1 MEDPIGRILKR
12 TEVCRGGCNDIFRLW
27 VVSHTNSKGIDR
39 PMILGAN
46 DTSFSHK
53 FWAWCDSKP
62 IGCMCNLSIQ
72 KILRRNKLDIFFRFI
87 TDKSPTIYIP
97 KRYLDLNIDNRSVML
112 LMINFASSLQM
123 DLY

>member
-12 TEVCRGGCNDIFRLW
+12 TEVCRGGCNDISRLW

-53 FWAWCDSKP
+53 F
-62 IGCMCNLSIQ
+62 GRGVIQ
-72 KILRRNKLDIFFRFI
+72 NPLDVCV
-87 TDKSPTIYIP
+87 IY
-97 KRYLDLNIDNRSVML
+97 
-112 LMINFASSLQM
+112 Q
-123 DLY
+123 

>member
-1 MEDPIGRILKR
+1 
-12 TEVCRGGCNDIFRLW
+12 
-27 VVSHTNSKGIDR
+27 
-39 PMILGAN
+39 MILGAN

-53 FWAWCDSKP
+53 F
-62 IGCMCNLSIQ
+62 GRGVIQ
-72 KILRRNKLDIFFRFI
+72 NPLGVCVFINKKMLRRNKLDIFFRFI